1 MSEFYRYFKEN
12 MDALGLA
19 APETLFA
26 NATTALATA
35 TALATQI
42 DKFGSRVT
50 VLEVVGASWKSWRW

>member
-1 MSEFYRYFKEN
+1 MSEFYRYFREN

-35 TALATQI
+35 TALATQR
-42 DKFGSRVT
+42 KMLYQHWQQT
-50 VLEVVGASWKSWRW
+50 A